1 MNYMYLFVCLFVFF
15 FFFFF
20 KSFRSKDG
28 VRNLELGAKVFK
40 KKKKFEISNKH
51 PFSINKLSTNK
62 KIQNYCFLIQYNV
75 IIYEKRTW
83 HFFKSLKPFLIEP
96 VLNVAT
102 ISLLINNIIAF
113 AKNLFS
119 ILLQMSTLVT
129 FLIKNVHSI
138 VVVETK
144 RVSRSL

>member
-1 MNYMYLFVCLFVFF
+1 MNYMYLFVCLFV
-15 FFFFF
+15 FFFF

-28 VRNLELGAKVFK
+28 VRNLELGEKVFK
-40 KKKKFEISNKH
+40 KKNFEISNKH

-83 HFFKSLKPFLIEP
+83 HFFKSSKPFLIEP

-102 ISLLINNIIAF
+102 ISLLIYNIIAF

>member
-1 MNYMYLFVCLFVFF
+1 MKKELDI
-15 FFFFF
+15 FF
-20 KSFRSKDG
+20 KSS
-28 VRNLELGAKVFK
+28 
-40 KKKKFEISNKH
+40 
-51 PFSINKLSTNK
+51 
-62 KIQNYCFLIQYNV
+62 
-75 IIYEKRTW
+75 
-83 HFFKSLKPFLIEP
+83 KPFLIEP